1 MDAVH
6 ALLRRLRDWFVV
18 WFVAEAAVGTA
29 VAAYVLDGMGHHS
42 LLRVATGGLGAAG
55 TVLSGIVVSLALLLL
70 AWVVLEALLDFQ
82 PWARMV
88 MLVIGWITVAA
99 AALNLLTLPAS
110 AALLEMVVEIM
121 GGDWSVLVAATA
133 VTKLAD
139 LAFWSWVI
147 YVLQMNPAVR
157 DAFCSPAPLPAG
169 SGTASRQ

>member
-18 WFVAEAAVGTA
+18 WFVAEAAMGTA
-29 VAAYVLDGMGHHS
+29 AAAYVLDGMGHHS

-82 PWARMV
+82 PWARVV

-139 LAFWSWVI
+139 LAFWSWAI

-157 DAFCSPAPLPAG
+157 GAFCGPVPLPAG